1 MLLAKGAR
9 RQKNGQRG
17 ILMPFKPL
25 LLGWAGKGQLPILVQ
40 VESTAHLAD
49 IKGQSLHAGLY
60 ANELI
65 LKLLHRFDAHE
76 DLFLGYDLAV
86 HRLAEGT
93 EPGGV
98 LRVFEKRLLRE
109 IGFALILDHEAT
121 TGESIDVSANYAYAP
136 DVGPLDRAHSG
147 DTLGVP
153 VSGLTL
159 RELADECFSSNRS
172 RAEARRLTRNLIQ
185 QQLGGRELRSR
196 RVLRQVI
203 HYRRANIPGTD
214 RGNAST
220 AQKQ

>member
-25 LLGWAGKGQLPILVQ
+25 LLGWSGKGQLPVLVQ
-40 VESTAHLAD
+40 AESTAHLAD
-49 IKGQSLHAGLY
+49 IQGQSLHAGLY
-60 ANELI
+60 ANELL

-76 DLFLGYDLAV
+76 DLFFGYDQAV
-86 HRLAEGT
+86 HGLAEGK
-93 EPGGV
+93 EPGEL

-109 IGFALILDHEAT
+109 IGFALILDREAA

-136 DVGPLDRAHSG
+136 DVGPLDRRQSEGVH
-147 DTLGVP
+147 GVP

-159 RELADECFSSNRS
+159 QELADECFTSNRS
-172 RAEARRLTRNLIQ
+172 RAEARRLTRNLLQ

-203 HYRRANIPGTD
+203 RYRRTNTLDVAESN
-214 RGNAST
+214 
-220 AQKQ
+220 